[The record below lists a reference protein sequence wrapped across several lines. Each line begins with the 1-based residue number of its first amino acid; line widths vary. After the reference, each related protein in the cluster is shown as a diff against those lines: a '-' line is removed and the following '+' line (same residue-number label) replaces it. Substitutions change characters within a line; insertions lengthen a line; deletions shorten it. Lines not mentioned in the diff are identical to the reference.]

1 MDNTYTPITYD
12 CKDLLQDAITQGRS
26 GKIFFF
32 NSDYELDSVEGRIE
46 QLVENKE
53 GMFVCLFPPATLRV
67 DRIITL
73 PGNPFAA
80 YDKYDS
86 YGNACLDCKGGY
98 DFE

>member
-1 MDNTYTPITYD
+1 MTSSFTPIAYAY
-12 CKDLLQDAITQGRS
+12 KELLDEAKASRQT

-32 NSDYELDSVEGRIE
+32 NQHNVFDCVEGEIE
-46 QLVENKE
+46 NVIENKD
-53 GMFVCLFPPATLRV
+53 GQFVVLTPPATLRI

-73 PGNPFAA
+73 YGKPFAA
-80 YDKYDS
+80 YDEYDA

>member
-1 MDNTYTPITYD
+1 MNNSFTPVAYVY
-12 CKDLLQDAITQGRS
+12 KELLEEAIVSQRS

-32 NSDYELDSVEGRIE
+32 NDDNQLDSVEGIIE
-46 QLVENKE
+46 TVSENGQFVNLVSSISIR
-53 GMFVCLFPPATLRV
+53 M

-73 PGNPFAA
+73 FGQPFAA
-80 YDKYDS
+80 YDEYES